1 MRREAAKVGER
12 RCIGIRG
19 MRRGDCQKCTHTD
32 RPPRN
37 LKHKHTNS
45 QFSCL
50 VSFQCPS
57 SPVVSPFRVPAQVN
71 YNGPTMRCIAA
82 SPNPIDFPTPALPS
96 DPEECTSVT
105 DTQTPRRCPLPSP
118 ETISGSP
125 LPIADTSIYISS
137 A

>member
-57 SPVVSPFRVPAQVN
+57 GLSLSSPSPVQLQWSDHAMHCSVP
-71 YNGPTMRCIAA
+71 
-82 SPNPIDFPTPALPS
+82 
-96 DPEECTSVT
+96 
-105 DTQTPRRCPLPSP
+105 
-118 ETISGSP
+118 
-125 LPIADTSIYISS
+125 
-137 A
+137 

>member
-37 LKHKHTNS
+37 LKHKHTNPNS
-45 QFSCL
+45 RAWFH
-50 VSFQCPS
+50 S
-57 SPVVSPFRVPAQVN
+57 SVVVSPFRVPAQFN

-82 SPNPIDFPTPALPS
+82 SPNPIDLPTPALPS